1 MKQEILRGIVPN
13 IPIFTEPIS
22 LENLSSLPGTD
33 ILMAD
38 IPAES
43 PARLRVNQKKDDVD
57 SYLHLFSEF
66 ILCNQPKAFLIQ
78 IPAVLVQGKSV
89 SFLSAAA
96 RRRYVITY
104 RVCRESEYSGFPVN
118 GRQAYFVGIRNDIG
132 PERFCFPKP
141 IYESP
146 YRIPFREAPEDVEP
160 WYRNVPRR
168 FGTHSLERLFPFY
181 NRNFKGEVVGGEQVT
196 VRPYECYLVD
206 EIGMRRITHNEYAYL
221 KGYPN
226 YPFNNCKNR
235 FKAYRMLQSA
245 PDIYIVRAIAASLR
259 NYLEH
264 NTETPHFEDW
274 PAYRVPLEE
283 DVSDKRGDALTE
295 QRIST
300 DRIIKPRNKNQTP
313 SDRKTEGIKKAGYSV

>member
-1 MKQEILRGIVPN
+1 MQVPEFTVVDFNAGFGGRSLAFRDCGFSVVTAAESDPVKQEIRRGIVPN

-132 PERFCFPKP
+132 PERF
-141 IYESP
+141 
-146 YRIPFREAPEDVEP
+146 
-160 WYRNVPRR
+160 
-168 FGTHSLERLFPFY
+168 
-181 NRNFKGEVVGGEQVT
+181 
-196 VRPYECYLVD
+196 
-206 EIGMRRITHNEYAYL
+206 
-221 KGYPN
+221 
-226 YPFNNCKNR
+226 
-235 FKAYRMLQSA
+235 
-245 PDIYIVRAIAASLR
+245 
-259 NYLEH
+259 
-264 NTETPHFEDW
+264 
-274 PAYRVPLEE
+274 
-283 DVSDKRGDALTE
+283 
-295 QRIST
+295 
-300 DRIIKPRNKNQTP
+300 
-313 SDRKTEGIKKAGYSV
+313 

>member
-1 MKQEILRGIVPN
+1 MQVPEFTVVDFNAGFGGRSLAFRDCGFSVVTAAESDPVKQEILRGIVPN

-181 NRNFKGEVVGGEQVT
+181 NRNFKGEVVGGEQVS

-206 EIGMRRITHNEYAYL
+206 EIGMRRITHNEYAY
-221 KGYPN
+221 
-226 YPFNNCKNR
+226 
-235 FKAYRMLQSA
+235 
-245 PDIYIVRAIAASLR
+245 D
-259 NYLEH
+259 
-264 NTETPHFEDW
+264 
-274 PAYRVPLEE
+274 
-283 DVSDKRGDALTE
+283 
-295 QRIST
+295 
-300 DRIIKPRNKNQTP
+300 
-313 SDRKTEGIKKAGYSV
+313 

>member
-1 MKQEILRGIVPN
+1 MQVPEFTVVDFNAGFGGRSLAFRDCGFSVVTAAESDPVKQEILRGIVPN

-118 GRQAYFVGIRNDIG
+118 GRQPILLEFAMILARSASVFRSQYMSLHIVYHFGKHRKMWNHGIAMFQDDLGRILLNA
-132 PERFCFPKP
+132 CFPS
-141 IYESP
+141 ITE
-146 YRIPFREAPEDVEP
+146 ILREKWSAA
-160 WYRNVPRR
+160 
-168 FGTHSLERLFPFY
+168 
-181 NRNFKGEVVGGEQVT
+181 NR
-196 VRPYECYLVD
+196 
-206 EIGMRRITHNEYAYL
+206 
-221 KGYPN
+221 
-226 YPFNNCKNR
+226 YPFVL
-235 FKAYRMLQSA
+235 M
-245 PDIYIVRAIAASLR
+245 
-259 NYLEH
+259 
-264 NTETPHFEDW
+264 
-274 PAYRVPLEE
+274 
-283 DVSDKRGDALTE
+283 
-295 QRIST
+295 
-300 DRIIKPRNKNQTP
+300 
-313 SDRKTEGIKKAGYSV
+313 SVILWTRSECGE